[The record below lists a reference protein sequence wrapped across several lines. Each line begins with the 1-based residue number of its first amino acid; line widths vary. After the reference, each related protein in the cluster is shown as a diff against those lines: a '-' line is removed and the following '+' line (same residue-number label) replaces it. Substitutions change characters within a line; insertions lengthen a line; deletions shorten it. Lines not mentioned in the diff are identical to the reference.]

1 VLITALPVTADRAL
15 ARMQVLITALPVTAD
30 RALARMQVLITA
42 PSSLPFSPQVGCP
55 FQLTELTG
63 LRRNDSAA
71 TAPCG
76 HGVTPCNPSLRPIDR
91 NGARDGA
98 RVGARDGAREGGARL
113 GSSPRPL
120 EWGTHE
126 FGGSGEEWMRRY
138 VDGD

>member
-1 VLITALPVTADRAL
+1 MGCA
-15 ARMQVLITALPVTAD
+15 VTAD

-71 TAPCG
+71 TALCG

-91 NGARDGA
+91 NGARDD
-98 RVGARDGAREGGARL
+98 ARDGAREGGAML

-126 FGGSGEEWMRRY
+126 FGGCV
-138 VDGD
+138 VDAVRCDGVIAASATYSLG

>member
-1 VLITALPVTADRAL
+1 
-15 ARMQVLITALPVTAD
+15 
-30 RALARMQVLITA
+30 MQVLITA

-71 TAPCG
+71 TALCG

-91 NGARDGA
+91 NGAQ
-98 RVGARDGAREGGARL
+98 

-138 VDGD
+138 VDGG